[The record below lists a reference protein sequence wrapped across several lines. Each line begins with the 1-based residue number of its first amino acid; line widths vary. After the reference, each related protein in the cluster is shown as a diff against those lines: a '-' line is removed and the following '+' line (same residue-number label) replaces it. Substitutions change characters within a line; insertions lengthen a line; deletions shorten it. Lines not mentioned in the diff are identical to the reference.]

1 MKSILIPIIYLVLLI
16 VPLSLFSKIYRSS
29 KVKSSIDLISDSW
42 FEPHIERST
51 YITLLQ
57 QPETD
62 EIVLKCALIRR
73 AVEDVKR
80 IWKMRDDKVALVTLI
95 QRGQVGDQL
104 LQQIQAAEKELES
117 EIVEVVSEANTFRM
131 GWGQGIFQSAS
142 EIAQQDKIKAVHHNI
157 GHVARVE

>member
-1 MKSILIPIIYLVLLI
+1 MNSILIPIIYLVLLI
-16 VPLSLFSKIYRSS
+16 LPLSLFSKIYRSS
-29 KVKSSIDLISDSW
+29 NVKSSIDLISDSW

-57 QPETD
+57 QADTE

-95 QRGQVGDQL
+95 QRG
-104 LQQIQAAEKELES
+104 QIQAAEKELES

-142 EIAQQDKIKAVHHNI
+142 EIAQHDKIKSVHQTI
-157 GHVARVE
+157 A